1 MSQDRDTIM
10 KSQENQKKLKYMNA
24 ALREAKKAENENE
37 VPVGAVVVFED
48 KIIARAYNKR
58 EQKQEFHS
66 HAEFLAMMKAAKKL
80 GTWRLED
87 CDVYVTL
94 EPCPMCA
101 GAMIQSRIKNLYYAA
116 DDPKSGVAKSIIQIF
131 DLPFNHKIHI
141 ESGIMADESQELLEN
156 FFKRLR
162 KSKT

>member
-1 MSQDRDTIM
+1 MSQDRDIIM
-10 KSQENQKKLKYMNA
+10 KSQENLKKYKYMRA
-24 ALREAKKAENENE
+24 ALKEAQKAEKENE

-66 HAEFLAMMKAAKKL
+66 HAEFLAMMKASKKI
-80 GTWRLED
+80 GSWRLEN

-116 DDPKSGVAKSIIQIF
+116 DDPKSGVAKSIIEMF
-131 DLPFNHKIHI
+131 NLPFNHKINV
-141 ESGIMADESQELLEN
+141 ESGILANESQELLEN

-162 KSKT
+162 KK